1 MKKENKI
8 IFFSVIAVTLSEI
21 AFYYIV
27 ETINSFFEN
36 NAFMYRIFP
45 FALFFS
51 FSLFA
56 YGFILPKVLKRFSIN
71 TKLLFKVFMIFNIVY
86 NLVCCLGSMAVSLIF
101 MFINPNISSLTSMLD
116 ILNYYNIGNDF
127 LGNILYVLLVIAI
140 TLIKPILLKRSLEKQ
155 WLENRTLNERCDFF
169 YLFKSILL
177 FGFILLLLCANSKA
191 VKQFFSFKVK

>member
-27 ETINSFFEN
+27 EIINSFFEN

-45 FALFFS
+45 FALFLP

-71 TKLLFKVFMIFNIVY
+71 TKLFFRVFMIFNIVY
-86 NLVCCLGSMAVSLIF
+86 NLVCCLGSMTVSLIF
-101 MFINPNISSLTSMLD
+101 MFINPNISSLTSVLD
-116 ILNYYNIGNDF
+116 ILNYYNIGNDV
-127 LGNILYVLLVIAI
+127 LGNILYALLIIAI
-140 TLIKPILLKRSLEKQ
+140 TLIKPIFLKRSLEKQ
-155 WLENRTLNERCDFF
+155 
-169 YLFKSILL
+169 
-177 FGFILLLLCANSKA
+177 
-191 VKQFFSFKVK
+191 